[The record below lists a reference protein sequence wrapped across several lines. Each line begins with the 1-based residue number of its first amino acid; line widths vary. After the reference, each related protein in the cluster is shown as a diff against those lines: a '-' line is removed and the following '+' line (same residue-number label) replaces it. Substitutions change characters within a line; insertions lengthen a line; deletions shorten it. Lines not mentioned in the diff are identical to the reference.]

1 MKEPN
6 VPFASYA
13 GQGLD
18 HGAITG
24 KAVNLAPNGFI
35 LGEMSLS
42 RPKFTMYIEF
52 FYGKIEVMKGMIR

>member
-6 VPFASYA
+6 VPFASYRMR
-13 GQGLD
+13 GLD
-18 HGAITG
+18 YGAITG
-24 KAVNLAPNGFI
+24 KAVNLAPNAFI
-35 LGEMSLS
+35 LGEMSQS